1 MKIWPNPIQR
11 WSQPGFALQFIR
23 QTLGSSLVL
32 WFRVAQLLSVRRR
45 KIPMTNKILVVP
57 KLTVEIVTGETCYA
71 GENGF
76 SGHYAETAPEDS
88 SIVEQLSEAREH
100 GHVVTLRCSCLDV
113 TGKITNRRSESGR
126 DIFVLRIEDLTYRR
140 P

>member
-1 MKIWPNPIQR
+1 MTIKI
-11 WSQPGFALQFIR
+11 
-23 QTLGSSLVL
+23 
-32 WFRVAQLLSVRRR
+32 LSVSE
-45 KIPMTNKILVVP
+45 
-57 KLTVEIVTGETCYA
+57 LTVKVVTGETCYP

-76 SGHYAETAPEDS
+76 SAHYAETAPEDS
-88 SIVEQLSEAREH
+88 SLVEQLSEAREH

-126 DIFVLRIEDLTYRR
+126 DIFVLSIDDLTYRR